1 MAKEKSDKKKS
12 KSSKRKEIAIAGKK
26 TSGTNIGDPREI
38 NASEIAPAKEIEAS
52 IIDDIQKVQGYEL
65 GDAELVDNV
74 DIDKSKQEEFR
85 SYQMGLARQ
94 LEAQTRGEGPSLAN
108 LQLQSATQ
116 KNIAEQLGLA
126 FSNQGAGGAL
136 AQRTAAYNVANLNQ
150 NAAMQSAQLRMAEQL
165 QAQAALGALS
175 GQARGQDIGLATAQ
189 AEANL
194 QTALANQAEKN
205 KFLLAQGEFTQQ
217 ANIVNATAANNRAM
231 EQARLEQ
238 AAAQGNQQ
246 AINQLAQQQAALNQ
260 QAAIANQ
267 TAFNST
273 QQAQADI
280 NAKLQQSRISAGA
293 TTAAASAAAAA
304 SRYGTDAGLYKFNQ
318 ELAFEMDKYYQ
329 GQSRADINDIY
340 DTNRQGVND
349 DSAIRDS
356 QMDRISNIGGGFAS
370 QTTRSPSPGGQ
381 SSPGGQPTPGVNYKA
396 Y

>member
-1 MAKEKSDKKKS
+1 MAKGKSQKNKS
-12 KSSKRKEIAIAGKK
+12 KSSKREEIAISGKK
-26 TSGTNIGDPREI
+26 TQGTNIGDSR
-38 NASEIAPAKEIEAS
+38 EIAPSKIDPAKLIDAS
-52 IIDDIQKVQGYEL
+52 VIGDVERVEGYKL
-65 GDAELVDNV
+65 GDAELVDEIKV
-74 DIDKSKQEEFR
+74 DESKQDEFR
-85 SYQMGLARQ
+85 QYQMGLAKQ

-136 AQRTAAYNVANLNQ
+136 AQRTAAYNTANLNQ

-175 GQARGQDIGLATAQ
+175 GQARGQDINLATTQ
-189 AEANL
+189 AEVAL
-194 QTALANQAEKN
+194 QTALANQQEKN
-205 KFLLAQGEFTQQ
+205 KFQLAQGEFTQQ
-217 ANIVNATAANNRAM
+217 ANVVNATAANNRAM

-267 TAFNST
+267 TAFNSA

-280 NAKLQQSRISAGA
+280 NAKIQQSQIAAGA
-293 TTAAASAAAAA
+293 TTAAAAAGAAA

-381 SSPGGQPTPGVNYKA
+381 PTPGVNYKA